1 MRVTG
6 ILITILCALIAV
18 FMIWLGYICTFE
30 ESQLLSRFE
39 GEPKEGWV
47 YWQRLE
53 FWQDLRGFSTWL
65 VLALGAF
72 IIPLLGVTRFSRPI
86 TDRRWFDWTLFIAAA
101 LYVIA
106 WIIGVVSVLRREDAH
121 PIQLAPFIL
130 LAGALFATRV
140 FWRRAAHRET
150 ITTHLQ

>member
-1 MRVTG
+1 M
-6 ILITILCALIAV
+6 

-39 GEPKEGWV
+39 GEPKEGWE

-53 FWQDLRGFSTWL
+53 FWQDMRGFCTML

-72 IIPLLGVTRFSRPI
+72 IIPLLGVMRFSTPI
-86 TDRRWFDWTLFIAAA
+86 SERRWFDRTLFIVAS

-106 WIIGVVSVLRREDAH
+106 WIIGVVSALRREDAH
-121 PIQLAPFIL
+121 LIQLAPFIL

-140 FWRRAAHRET
+140 FWLRAAHRET
-150 ITTHLQ
+150 ITSYHQ

>member
-1 MRVTG
+1 MRATG
-6 ILITILCALIAV
+6 ILITILCALIAA

-39 GEPKEGWV
+39 GEPKEGWA

-53 FWQDLRGFSTWL
+53 FWQDLRGFCTWL

-72 IIPLLGVTRFSRPI
+72 IIPLLGVTRFSKPI

-106 WIIGVVSVLRREDAH
+106 WIIGVVSALRREDAH

-140 FWRRAAHRET
+140 FWLRAVHRET
-150 ITTHLQ
+150 ITAHLQ